1 MGYNSG
7 HMNGDLFITKAHG
20 ERELF
25 APEKLIRSLKNS
37 GASEAMAANVLK
49 AIEGSLKDGMKTSDI
64 YHLAF
69 SLLHKEEKVA
79 AMRYSLRRA
88 LMDLGPSGFPFEHFL
103 SEVFK
108 RKGFTVERDMIVSGQ
123 CVNHEVDLV
132 ISSPE
137 KRIMVEVKFH
147 NQIGLK
153 SDVKVALYVSAR
165 FQDIFLK
172 QGGPT
177 DTKKEEGWL
186 ITNTKFTQSAI
197 EYGMCKGLTMI
208 GWNYP
213 AKGNL
218 QQLIEESGLH
228 PLTCLSSLTTS
239 QKHAFL
245 SEGVVLCRDVLEHP
259 LLSSLGVNDIKLAK
273 VTEEARALCGI

>member
-1 MGYNSG
+1 
-7 HMNGDLFITKAHG
+7 MNGNIYVIKAHG
-20 ERELF
+20 DKELF

-37 GASEAMAANVLK
+37 GASDEMASDVLK
-49 AIEGSLKDGMKTSDI
+49 SIESLLQDGMKTSDI
-64 YHLAF
+64 YRLAF
-69 SLLHKEEKVA
+69 SLLHKKERVA
-79 AMRYSLRRA
+79 AMRYSLKRA
-88 LMDLGPSGFPFEHFL
+88 LMDLGPSGFPFENFL

-108 RKGFTVERDMIVSGQ
+108 RKGFTVERDMIVSGN
-123 CVNHEVDLV
+123 CVDHEVDLV

-147 NQIGLK
+147 NEIGIK
-153 SDVKVALYVSAR
+153 SDVKVALYVAAR
-165 FQDIFLK
+165 FEDIFIK

-186 ITNTKFTQSAI
+186 ITNTKFTQAAI

-213 AKGNL
+213 SKGNL

-228 PLTCLSSLTTS
+228 PLTCLSTLTTS
-239 QKHAFL
+239 QKQTLL
-245 SEGVVLCRDVLEHP
+245 SEGVVLCRDVVDHP
-259 LLSSLGVNDIKLAK
+259 RLPSLGVNDAKLKK
-273 VTEEARALCGI
+273 VIDEARSLCGI